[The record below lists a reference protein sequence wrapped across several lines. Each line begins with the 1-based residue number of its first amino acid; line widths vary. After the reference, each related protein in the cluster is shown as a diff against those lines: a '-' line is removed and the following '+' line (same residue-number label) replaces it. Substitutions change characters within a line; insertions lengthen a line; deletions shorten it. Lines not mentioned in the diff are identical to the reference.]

1 MKKEILFL
9 LFFSFSWLFVYPANV
24 SSLPYGINVH
34 QADNEVL
41 QKVVDA
47 GIKWIRTGANWSA
60 VESRKGLFDWTQ
72 LDRVVNYAQGHNLS
86 ILFVIAYT
94 PGWANDYKGIAYP
107 PDKVGD
113 WEHFVRVT
121 VTRYKDRVKYW
132 NIWNEPNARDFFAQ
146 GKDVFV
152 EKIFLPAAQV
162 IRDTDPSAF
171 IVGPE
176 LAHLTSL
183 DSEWYFWMKYILI
196 QAGDYIDIVSHHIY
210 KNEGVDYIYE
220 LLELGDTLIPP
231 VREIIRDSGYESK
244 PFWITETGWNTAT
257 FSEEV
262 QADRYLAML
271 QKRRE
276 KGYPNKIFFYEI
288 IDDPSPGIAPWGILR
303 SDRGEKPAYGVY
315 KDFIA
320 GKYPDD
326 GGGGDNGDH
335 GNQDAK
341 QCFSQHAAAAAPPAE
356 RSKILAN
363 LRVFRDTMRYFLP
376 AAQELTRAYYNLN
389 GEFLGLALA
398 DSRVF
403 RLGVDL
409 VHGFQQWIENHKQGR
424 SRGLPE
430 ERLISK
436 TARLIALLKTK
447 KTSQPFRNLV
457 RWAESQL
464 ELLKKGE
471 LAKLRQ

>member
-1 MKKEILFL
+1 MKKRILFL
-9 LFFSFSWLFVYPANV
+9 VFLSLSWLFVYPANV

-34 QADNEVL
+34 QADNDVL

-60 VESRKGLFDWTQ
+60 VEIQKGFFDWAQ
-72 LDRVVNYAQGHNLS
+72 LDRVVNYAQVHGLS

-94 PGWANDYKGIAYP
+94 PGWANGYKGIAYP

-121 VTRYKDRVKYW
+121 ITRYKDRVKYW
-132 NIWNEPNARDFFAQ
+132 SIWNEPNARDFFAL

-171 IVGPE
+171 IVGPG

-183 DSEWYFWMKYILI
+183 DVEWYFWMKYILT
-196 QAGDYIDIVSHHIY
+196 QCSDYIDIVSHHIY

-220 LLELGDTLIPP
+220 LLEIGESLIPS
-231 VREIIRDSGYESK
+231 VQEIIRDSGHDAK
-244 PFWITETGWNTAT
+244 PFWITETGWNTST
-257 FSEEV
+257 FSEDV
-262 QADRYLAML
+262 QADRYLSML

-276 KGYPNKIFFYEI
+276 KGYPHKIFFYEI

-303 SDRGEKPAYGVY
+303 SDGGEKPAYGVY

-320 GKYPDD
+320 GRYPDD
-326 GGGGDNGDH
+326 GGGSDSGEQGS
-335 GNQDAK
+335 K
-341 QCFSQHAAAAAPPAE
+341 QCFTQHATVSTRPGE
-356 RSKILAN
+356 RSKILSN
-363 LRVFRDTMRYFLP
+363 LRIFRDTLRYWFP
-376 AAQELTRAYYNLN
+376 AAPGLIRSYYALN

-403 RLGVDL
+403 RLGIDL
-409 VHGFQQWIENHKQGR
+409 VHRFHRLIENPKPDFLNEPPGE
-424 SRGLPE
+424 GI
-430 ERLISK
+430 ISK

-447 KTSQPFRNLV
+447 KTSRPFKNLV

-464 ELLKKGE
+464 ELLKKEE